1 MEVKVPYQVS
11 LNLLP
16 RKYIAQR
23 TPNWIRLFFIA
34 VLLVLSFFYFLSYG
48 VLSVRIQALEQ
59 EIGVLQLQERHLR
72 EEEQRLRRVQEEVA
86 RIEGRVR
93 LLESL
98 IARERDWLRFFAVL
112 GENMPGDLALSEI
125 QCSAER
131 VECRGRAQT
140 VASIAGFIS
149 GLSRHSELFT
159 TVEFTS
165 LTLDQNN
172 LYEFALT
179 MELKHP

>member
-23 TPNWIRLFFIA
+23 TPNWIRLFFVA
-34 VLLVLSFFYFLSYG
+34 VLLVLSSLYVFSYG
-48 VLSVRIQALEQ
+48 VLNVRVRALEQ
-59 EIGVLQLQERHLR
+59 EIGVLRLQETRLR
-72 EEEQRLRRVQEEVA
+72 EEEQRLRKVQEEVT
-86 RIEGRVR
+86 RIEGRAR

-98 IARERDWLRFFAVL
+98 IARERDWLRFFAIL
-112 GENMPGDLALSEI
+112 GESMPGDLALSEI
-125 QCSAER
+125 QCSTEK

-149 GLSRHSELFT
+149 GLSQHSEFFT
-159 TVEFTS
+159 TVEFAS
-165 LTLDQNN
+165 LTLDQNG

-179 MELKHP
+179 MELKRL

>member
-1 MEVKVPYQVS
+1 MEVKVLYQVS

-16 RKYIAQR
+16 RKYIARR

-34 VLLVLSFFYFLSYG
+34 VLLVLSSLYLLSYG
-48 VLSVRIQALEQ
+48 VLHVRIRALEQ
-59 EIGVLQLQERHLR
+59 EIGVLRLQETHLR
-72 EEEQRLRRVQEEVA
+72 EEEQRLRRVQEEVT

-98 IARERDWLRFFAVL
+98 IARERDWLRLFAIL

-125 QCSAER
+125 RCSPEK

-149 GLSRHSELFT
+149 GLSRHSEFFT

-165 LTLDQNN
+165 LALGQDG

-179 MELKHP
+179 MELKRL

>member
-16 RKYIAQR
+16 RKYIARR
-23 TPNWIRLFFIA
+23 TPNWVRLFFIA
-34 VLLVLSFFYFLSYG
+34 VLLVLSSLYLLSYG
-48 VLSVRIQALEQ
+48 VLSVRIRALEQ
-59 EIGVLQLQERHLR
+59 EIGVLRLRETHLR
-72 EEEQRLRRVQEEVA
+72 EEEQKLKRVQEEVT

-98 IARERDWLRFFAVL
+98 IARERDWLRFFAIL

-125 QCSAER
+125 QCSAEK
-131 VECRGRAQT
+131 VECRGRART

-149 GLSRHSELFT
+149 GLSRHSEFFT

-165 LTLDQNN
+165 LTLGQDG

-179 MELKHP
+179 MELKRL